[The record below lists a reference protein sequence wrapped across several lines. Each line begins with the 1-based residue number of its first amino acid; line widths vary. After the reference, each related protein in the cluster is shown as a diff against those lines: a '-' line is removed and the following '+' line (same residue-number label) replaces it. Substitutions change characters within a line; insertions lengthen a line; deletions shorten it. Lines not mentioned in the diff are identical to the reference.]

1 MATFDYSGVI
11 ATAKA
16 LIDRFG
22 KTMERITTVTS
33 GDEWNPTTVE
43 FETQLIGVM
52 TSYKNNQID
61 GTLIKATDKQILT
74 YNAVDIGDKIKDETI
89 SYNVINVDIIA
100 PANDKILYKVQV
112 RK

>member
-11 ATAKA
+11 ATAKS
-16 LIDRFG
+16 LIDKFG
-22 KTMERITTVTS
+22 KTMIRVTSVES

-43 FETQLIGVM
+43 FETNVVGVM